1 MARVRWLIEGRR
13 RPTLGRSLR
22 QLVAQL
28 LCSCFQI
35 FSQTSRSGGSCCRRR
50 ETAFSEEFVAETLAE
65 KGWDDYVQGVPEKS
79 VF

>member
-65 KGWDDYVQGVPEKS
+65 KGWDDYVEEKKAIS
-79 VF
+79 